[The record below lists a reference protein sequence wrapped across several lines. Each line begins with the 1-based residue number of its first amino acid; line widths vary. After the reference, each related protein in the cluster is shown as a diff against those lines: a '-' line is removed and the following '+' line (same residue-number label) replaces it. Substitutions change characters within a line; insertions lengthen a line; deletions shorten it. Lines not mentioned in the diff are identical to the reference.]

1 MDILIFETN
10 INTPEDLRKVRQL
23 LTAESRIKNWS
34 VDMDDIDKILR
45 VESINISSDSIEN
58 LLSDADFQCRS
69 LHY

>member
-45 VESINISSDSIEN
+45 IESINISSESIEN

>member
-10 INTPEDLRKVRQL
+10 INTTEDLIKVRQL

-45 VESINISSDSIEN
+45 IESINISSDSIEN
-58 LLSDADFQCRS
+58 LLSEADFQCRS